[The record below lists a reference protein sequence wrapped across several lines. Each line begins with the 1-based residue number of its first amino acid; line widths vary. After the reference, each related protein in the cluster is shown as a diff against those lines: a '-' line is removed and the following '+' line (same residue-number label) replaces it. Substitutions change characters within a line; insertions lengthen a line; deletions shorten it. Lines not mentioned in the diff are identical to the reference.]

1 MTTEQLRML
10 NKVWDYDEGF
20 LGQLRQVFFNEELYK
35 EFYAFLIDLGKNDD
49 QSFSKEIVSA
59 LWFIP
64 VFMERQKD
72 IVCKTYP
79 KDTYFKHQEDVID
92 AIAGILGYP

>member
-1 MTTEQLRML
+1 MYLKKI
-10 NKVWDYDEGF
+10 NKAWDYDEGF
-20 LGQLRQVFFNEELYK
+20 LGNLRQGKFNQELYT
-35 EFYAFLIDLGKNDD
+35 EFYTLLLSLRDNDD
-49 QSFSKEIVSA
+49 EFFSREIVTA

-72 IVCKTYP
+72 IVCKHYP
-79 KDTYFKHQEDVID
+79 LDKYFKHQEDVID